1 MLTINN
7 LKYSN
12 SIILE
17 TLGLPK
23 IYDIDS
29 FSKEI
34 GLSPTILYLLSQ
46 KQSLFYQNKE
56 IPKRNGDLRQIS
68 IPSTSLKLVQK
79 WIKIKILDK
88 LAISDF
94 SMAFRQGNSYGIKKN
109 AELHKYDLYILKIDL
124 KDFFHS
130 IDKTRI
136 FYLFKGIG
144 YNNLVSNI
152 LTNLCTYEDRV
163 PQGAITSPVISNLV
177 CKKLDYRLSG
187 VASKRGISYTRYAD
201 DMYFSCDDEVLLRKT
216 QNMIYEIIKDE
227 GFIVNNKK
235 VKFMGP
241 HSKKIITGLI
251 INDSKVLVPRE
262 IKRKVRAM
270 IHHSIATGDY
280 SHIDT
285 IKGYISF
292 ISSIEKD
299 YKIKITKYCEKLIEK
314 EQYRIFYDIIE
325 KYNKNNFLKT
335 KNMEY
340 IHHES
345 IDEIFGN
352 VIYLSELYL
361 EERIQFYKKNNI
373 AIKIDDFFRYNKQIA
388 TDINID
394 NEEFVNKG

>member
-12 SIILE
+12 SIVLE

-29 FSKEI
+29 LSTEI

-46 KQSLFYQNKE
+46 KQHLFYQNKQ
-56 IPKRNGDLRQIS
+56 IPKRDGSSRQIS

-88 LAISDF
+88 LPLSDF
-94 SMAFRQGNSYGIKKN
+94 SMAFRKGNSYGIKKN
-109 AELHKYDLYILKIDL
+109 AELHKYDSYILKIDL

-130 IDKTRI
+130 IDKTKI

-144 YNNLVSNI
+144 YNNLISNI

-163 PQGAITSPVISNLV
+163 PQGAVTSPVISNLI

-201 DMYFSCDDEVLLRKT
+201 DMYFSCDDEILLRKT
-216 QNMIYEIIKDE
+216 QNMIYEILRDE
-227 GFIVNNKK
+227 GFVINNKK
-235 VKFMGP
+235 IKFMGP
-241 HSKKIITGLI
+241 HSKKFITGLI
-251 INDSKVLVPRE
+251 INDNKVFVPRE
-262 IKRKVRAM
+262 MKRKVRTM
-270 IHHSIATGDY
+270 IHHSIVTGDY
-280 SHIDT
+280 SNIDS

-299 YKIKITKYCEKLIEK
+299 YRIKIKKYCESLIEK
-314 EQYRIFYDIIE
+314 NQYRVFNDIVE
-325 KYNKNNFLKT
+325 KYNENNFLET
-335 KNMEY
+335 KSMEY
-340 IHHES
+340 IQ
-345 IDEIFGN
+345 DEELDECDGYKFSLN
-352 VIYLSELYL
+352 ELYL
-361 EERIQFYKKNNI
+361 DERIEFYKRNNI
-373 AIKIDDFFRYNKQIA
+373 DDRIHEFYICNEEIA
-388 TDINID
+388 TDSDIAD
-394 NEEFVNKG
+394 EEFVF